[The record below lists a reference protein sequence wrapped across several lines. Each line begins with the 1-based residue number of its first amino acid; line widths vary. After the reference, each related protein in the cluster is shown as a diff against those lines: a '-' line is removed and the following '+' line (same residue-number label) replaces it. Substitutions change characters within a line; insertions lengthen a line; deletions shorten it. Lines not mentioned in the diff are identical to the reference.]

1 MGHHTIPRVGGGGGV
16 STEDSRRKIKSDLV
30 IIVMTKTKTVTSA
43 PVMMKLER
51 LRRERFH
58 TNMVCVDYCNY
69 SLSTSG
75 PPYNSQGGGGGGV
88 EYLSWKNYHF

>member
-1 MGHHTIPRVGGGGGV
+1 MCEMGH
-16 STEDSRRKIKSDLV
+16 L
-30 IIVMTKTKTVTSA
+30 SA

-75 PPYNSQGGGGGGV
+75 PPYNSQGGGGGGRV
-88 EYLSWKNYHF
+88 LVVAKLTLLTPSGGALEKINCIAGLCGTVLS